1 MTKVEIKFNYIAE
14 WTDKSARVLVLQTKD
29 ETVSFPVIISD
40 NEAFNL
46 IKEIENLQLKRPQTH
61 DLVFDIMKK
70 FNIKLH
76 TVYIYNLLEGIFY
89 TKIQCSNQEKNIE
102 IESRISDALILALKY
117 NCPVYIENSILE
129 QVGMPKETK
138 EDETVYDN
146 TNNLSYK
153 SIEELKE
160 LLDEAIENENYEY
173 ASLIRD
179 EIKQKENID

>member
-1 MTKVEIKFNYIAE
+1 MTKVEIKINYIAE

-61 DLVFDIMKK
+61 DLVFDIMKQ

-89 TKIQCSNQEKNIE
+89 TKIQCSNQEKI
-102 IESRISDALILALKY
+102 SR
-117 NCPVYIENSILE
+117 
-129 QVGMPKETK
+129 
-138 EDETVYDN
+138 
-146 TNNLSYK
+146 
-153 SIEELKE
+153 
-160 LLDEAIENENYEY
+160 
-173 ASLIRD
+173 
-179 EIKQKENID
+179 